1 MKKLLALIIVVFVG
15 ASAFAQADSLARPM
29 NGFYKWNGEQFYTD
43 YLWIDTNIVDP
54 TAGTVLSID
63 TANWGSTGYVKL
75 TNTIAIT
82 GEGVATRVPFF
93 SDANTLTT
101 ASTLVYD
108 APNLTLELRRI
119 ANTSGAAGMG
129 IFYDSFKR
137 VTVDSN
143 HTLFN
148 ENTNNA
154 RDVFFY
160 SPTDTVL
167 ALDVDNDRVGI
178 NATEAEMSNAAF
190 TIAPNNSD
198 TAIKFIEVPIS
209 SGGNTPAF
217 NNCPYSGSVRWIQVK
232 LVIGG
237 TESNAVIP
245 VVSE

>member
-43 YLWIDTNIVDP
+43 SLWIDTNIVSP
-54 TAGTVLSID
+54 TAGTILSVD
-63 TANWGSTGYVKL
+63 TADWGSTGYVKL
-75 TNTIAIT
+75 TNTTAIT
-82 GEGVATRVPFF
+82 GDGAATRVPFF
-93 SDANTLTT
+93 DGTTNLTS

-119 ANTSGAAGMG
+119 ANTTGAAGMG

-137 VTVDSN
+137 ITVDSN
-143 HTLFN
+143 LTLFN
-148 ENTNNA
+148 ENTANA
-154 RDVFFY
+154 KDVFFY

-198 TAIKFIEVPIS
+198 TAFKFVEVPIS
-209 SGGNTPAF
+209 AGANTPTF

-232 LVIGG
+232 LVISGV
-237 TESNAVIP
+237 ESNAVIP